1 MKYLKKYNNFKES
14 ILIDL
19 SFQNVGELMESLSV
33 WYDSLLSSINA
44 EEVDIYD
51 TFKLPKED
59 FKDKLDLDFLEDNV
73 EFINSLSSIALKKST
88 VSNSDDYETF
98 LNKPC
103 RFMFIFNIESNELE
117 NPAYLIFQVWH
128 ESLNKWDD
136 VKLYKIND
144 NVQKFYDTLISK
156 TVELVD
162 GDEKYIYSITGSK
175 EWVLQ
180 NLENENDIYKKVF
193 RKDEFQELLSSRKI
207 KVNII

>member
-162 GDEKYIYSITGSK
+162 GDEKYIYTITGSK
-175 EWVLQ
+175 EWILQ

-193 RKDEFQELLSSRKI
+193 RKDDFQELLSSRKV